1 MKRTA
6 ARQRVMPMTM
16 RGVMGSRKSSV
27 PMSMAVMGS
36 NTPRIAVRVGPMI
49 RVAMAR
55 VSREIMVG
63 NMARP
68 VRLSADFQVLTPFIN
83 GTWLVY

>member
-16 RGVMGSRKSSV
+16 RVVMGSRKSSV
-27 PMSMAVMGS
+27 PIRMAVTGS
-36 NTPRIAVRVGPMI
+36 NTPRIAVRVGPML

-68 VRLSADFQVLTPFIN
+68 VRLSADFQVLTPFMN

>member
-27 PMSMAVMGS
+27 PMRMAVMGS
-36 NTPRIAVRVGPMI
+36 NTPRMAVRVGPMW

-55 VSREIMVG
+55 VNSEIMVG

-68 VRLSADFQVLTPFIN
+68 VRLSADFQVLTPFMN

>member
-36 NTPRIAVRVGPMI
+36 NTPRIAVRVGPM
-49 RVAMAR
+49 
-55 VSREIMVG
+55 
-63 NMARP
+63 
-68 VRLSADFQVLTPFIN
+68 
-83 GTWLVY
+83 